1 MKLAT
6 LKDGTRDGTLL
17 VVSRNLKKAVPADH
31 IAPTLQA
38 ALDDWDYLAPQLQ
51 SLYEELN
58 SQPPS
63 RAFNLKPAKLMAPLP
78 RAHQFADGSSYLIH
92 AELIR
97 RSRGEKE
104 FPGWWKKEPLMYQG
118 CSDPFLGPREDIVVA
133 DEDDGIDLEME
144 LAIVTGDV
152 PMGIERDKAAQ
163 HIRLFM
169 VMNDVSLRNLV
180 GRELEKGFGFFQAK
194 PPSALSPVAVT
205 PDELG
210 ESWDGRKLHG
220 VIRAW
225 VNGALLGEPDAGDDM
240 QFDFPRLIAHAA
252 KTRPLAAGTIIGT
265 GTVSNRDRKRGA
277 GCLFERRAEE
287 ILKKKEAKTPFL
299 KYGDTVKI
307 EMCAAD
313 GSPLF
318 GAIEQTVAAPAKRGT
333 AQSEAAE
340 SAADAEP
347 TEAATA
353 E

>member
-17 VVSRNLKKAVPADH
+17 VVSRDLKKAQPADH
-31 IAPTLQA
+31 LAPTLQA

-51 SLYEELN
+51 ALYEELN
-58 SQPPS
+58 AAPS
-63 RAFNLKPAKLMAPLP
+63 NRAFRFDAAKAMAPLP

-97 RSRGEKE
+97 RSRGQKE

-118 CSDPFLGPREDIVVA
+118 CSDPFLGPRDDIVVA

-152 PMGIERDKAAQ
+152 PMGIERDKAGP
-163 HIRLFM
+163 HIRLM
-169 VMNDVSLRNLV
+169 MLLNDVSLRHLV
-180 GRELEKGFGFFQAK
+180 GADLERGFGFFHSK

-210 ESWDGRKLHG
+210 EAWDGRRLHG
-220 VIRAW
+220 TLRAW
-225 VNGALLGEPDAGDDM
+225 VNGELLGEPDCGQDM

-252 KTRPLAAGTIIGT
+252 RTRALPAGTVIGS

-287 ILKKKEAKTPFL
+287 TIASGEPKTPFL
-299 KYGDTVKI
+299 KYGDTVRI
-307 EMCAAD
+307 DMCDAS
-313 GSPLF
+313 GRSIF
-318 GAIEQTVAAPAKRGT
+318 GAIEQRIAPPPGRTAAQEAPQ
-333 AQSEAAE
+333 AQTTDSTR
-340 SAADAEP
+340 EP
-347 TEAATA
+347 
-353 E
+353 